1 MTTAQNDQQADG
13 TPHIYTAIRNV
24 MDKVRGVPKAGEFRL
39 GKGPGAKVD
48 YKFQKY
54 DDMAAAIGSAFR
66 DEGVMIQARVIE
78 VITDSWDK
86 SSERGLQ
93 RWCRVIIRKVFIFT
107 SLVDGTTLEI
117 EACGEGFDNSDKTSN
132 KAETGAIK
140 NAFKQA
146 FVLATGDEDPDE
158 ARPDD
163 TGRPAEQV
171 INDPWVM
178 AERAVV
184 EASALATPAG
194 SVREWPAKAHDL
206 ATKALT
212 AINQCNTTG
221 DLDKLLHWAIEWKI
235 LPVPVDGGVPL
246 GSRLIAAKA
255 TLPVGPPSGELTG
268 DRDV

>member
-1 MTTAQNDQQADG
+1 VTTAQNDQQAEG

-39 GKGPGAKVD
+39 GKGPNAKVD

-66 DEGVMIQARVIE
+66 DEGLMIQARVVE

-107 SLVDGTTLEI
+107 SLVDGSTLEI

-158 ARPDD
+158 VRPDD
-163 TGRPAEQV
+163 TGRPAEV
-171 INDPWVM
+171 AINDPW
-178 AERAVV
+178 AEAHRAVA
-184 EASALATPAG
+184 EATAPG
-194 SVREWPAKAHDL
+194 RIDRELPAKAHDL
-206 ATKALT
+206 AAKALAAIDQCAHT
-212 AINQCNTTG
+212 A
-221 DLDKLLHWAIEWKI
+221 DLDRLLNWAIQWKI
-235 LPVPVDGGVPL
+235 LSVPVDGGVPL
-246 GSRLIAAKA
+246 GARLIAARA
-255 TLPVGPPSGELTG
+255 TLPIGPPAGELYG